1 MFKSHSQWKK
11 VFKYDLP
18 FSKAHILSI
27 KPHCGNISK
36 SLKLNLKTFISPLRC
51 ILKFV
56 TFAHLIWFSC
66 VHNAIPL
73 MLNQLLS
80 IYSLYLSLVSPHQ
93 NYFLLAIAF
102 KPPLTN
108 LYIIV
113 FCKILIDWLQLPVD
127 LSLFLSS
134 LHSQR
139 LVATT

>member
-1 MFKSHSQWKK
+1 MKKSFQIWSAFLQSTYSFHKTTLWQHFQISEIESKNIHLSTK
-11 VFKYDLP
+11 VYP
-18 FSKAHILSI
+18 
-27 KPHCGNISK
+27 
-36 SLKLNLKTFISPLRC
+36 
-51 ILKFV
+51 KFV

-108 LYIIV
+108 LYITV